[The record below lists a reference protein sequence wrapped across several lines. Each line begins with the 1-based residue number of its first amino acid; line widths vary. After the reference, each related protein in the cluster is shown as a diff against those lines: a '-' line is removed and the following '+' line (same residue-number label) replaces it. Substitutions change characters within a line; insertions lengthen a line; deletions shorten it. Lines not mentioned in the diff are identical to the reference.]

1 MITRYGGGNTG
12 IAEYLENG
20 RKAER
25 EYTRDELDH
34 RLILD
39 GDLQTTNKVIQSIED
54 KGQERYL
61 HITLSFQ
68 EKEISAETLKSV
80 TQEYKALFMN
90 AYHEDEYCFYA
101 EAHLPKIKNLVDNR
115 TGELVERK
123 PHIHIVIPRTNLVT
137 ERSMNPVSDLTNT
150 KTQEQ
155 LDAIQEYINNKYN
168 LVSPKDAVRVSEQNY
183 ANVLSRTKGDLFN
196 ERNNDV
202 KRAIYTRLES
212 ENIRSFSDFK
222 TLLSEYGDVKIRNSG
237 KAGEYLSVK
246 LDGDKKFTN
255 LKNPLFSKQYVESRE
270 LPLIKPTEKQISARL
285 EAWTSRASHEIKHI
299 YPASSRI
306 REAYKALD
314 DKGKAHFLAERIKS
328 YDEKNKLNKRNIE
341 QTRGRQSRNERGFN
355 PASRFDRIKAGI
367 GLSHMPQRGLV
378 HGINGR
384 AAAPEFVSVLSNH
397 EQRDMAEQ
405 LQERQRIN
413 QTMRR
418 DTDRRFIE
426 RGIKT
431 IEQSSVLYEHLF
443 YKLNKEAEINEIS
456 TMLQVRKE
464 LDPERFLSGVALS
477 FNVKSDSYKISKAND
492 GSPRFAVGNRNLNAS
507 DFLTKHLNL
516 SWADAKQFLVKT
528 YSEQLSNKPYDK
540 VKTTNR
546 LTPKLSTERFNSL
559 KSSNKTLRDFVRNEK
574 QKMYTDLRMMRKDLR
589 DIPKNER
596 EVAKGILVYKKL
608 TTLETLAEMENEG
621 RNLISQ
627 YHLNWNKDKDPMK
640 ALDKLKNY
648 INREEENGIMANE
661 PEVSLE
667 KAVESQRK
675 IEEVRRNNARLK
687 DLVMDKRDGKII
699 YRDQETE
706 SPVFTDKGD
715 FVVSGKNPTKEEIGV
730 MLDYSKEKFGG
741 VLKLTGS
748 NEFKEQ
754 CALVAAEK
762 GMNVILRPEK
772 YQTLMLETK
781 AELESGRVE
790 KETQQQNDL
799 SNEHAND
806 KDLTIEKGAVE
817 HDKEPILPTDYKI
830 EENDRVHLND
840 KKEIYLVSNDGN
852 ENIGLVFHSK
862 DEAISYFEKS
872 KELAITR
879 METNQ
884 TDTFESSLIVAKTI
898 PINELESYKEGTLAE
913 FNKPYEVIADS
924 QKEFDSALYV
934 VSFPKAELNENIR
947 TFESVAQAID
957 YKDKVSMLHGLNPKD
972 AEIGSIPRGVLTVD
986 NIQNAAKDAVPVPRH
1001 ELERAQG
1008 RDVNE
1013 QDGKILEAI
1022 DQYQDK
1028 FVAEG
1033 LDFDRASVEAEL
1045 LHHDL
1050 TRDVAEDRLEQKYT
1064 EEKAAHSEKE
1074 RDAGLER

>member
-12 IAEYLENG
+12 IAEYLEYG

-68 EKEISAETLKSV
+68 ESEISAETLKSV
-80 TQEYKALFMN
+80 TQEYKELFMN

-196 ERNNDV
+196 EHNNDV

-222 TLLSEYGDVKIRNSG
+222 TLLSEYGEVKIRNAG
-237 KAGEYLSVK
+237 KAGEYFSVK

-255 LKNPLFSKQYVESRE
+255 LKNPLFSKKYVESRE

-306 REAYKALD
+306 RESYKALD
-314 DKGKAHFLAERIKS
+314 EKGKAYFLAERIKS
-328 YDEKNKLNKRNIE
+328 YDERNKLNKRNIE

-355 PASRFDRIKAGI
+355 PASRLDRIKAGI
-367 GLSHMPQRGLV
+367 GLPCMPQRGLV

-443 YKLNKEAEINEIS
+443 DKLNKEAEINEIS
-456 TMLQVRKE
+456 TMSKVRKE

-477 FNVKSDSYKISKAND
+477 FNVKPDSYKISKAND

-596 EVAKGILVYKKL
+596 EVAKGVLVYKKL

-687 DLVMDKRDGKII
+687 DLVMDKREGKII

-790 KETQQQNDL
+790 KETQPQNDL
-799 SNEHAND
+799 SNESAND
-806 KDLTIEKGAVE
+806 KDLTIEKGILE
-817 HDKEPILPTDYKI
+817 KDKSHDVPMEKDNVDKVYDIGVINRATELNSFMIKDGASGDFGYLKGFDRNENVTYEVLGHAPDDNEDVFTVAHFDN
-830 EENDRVHLND
+830 ENDAKEFCNIIND
-840 KKEIYLVSNDGN
+840 LGVDKTLSLINSQSEKQYIVT
-852 ENIGLVFHSK
+852 FTK
-862 DEAISYFEKS
+862 DE
-872 KELAITR
+872 
-879 METNQ
+879 
-884 TDTFESSLIVAKTI
+884 
-898 PINELESYKEGTLAE
+898 
-913 FNKPYEVIADS
+913 
-924 QKEFDSALYV
+924 
-934 VSFPKAELNENIR
+934 LNANIR
-947 TFESVAQAID
+947 GFNSVEDALE
-957 YKDKVSMLHGLNPKD
+957 YKNKVSMLHEINKKD
-972 AEIGSIPRGVLTVD
+972 AIIYSVSNSIVVTKG
-986 NIQNAAKDAVPVPRH
+986 IQNVLDDAVPVPRH